1 MPKAALKKKY
11 NDTPKRKEMRDILGR
26 WAGVENFCKS
36 TNEEIAWFQRRA
48 GEVAEL
54 RARADIKVSGGRTS
68 DPTAK
73 TAEDLEKLQK
83 DYERTVE
90 RGTADVNAE
99 IRFKQAMD
107 EILREN
113 MTSEDMEL
121 IRMRFKRGW
130 SWIMVSSKLCI
141 SEDGARKREGKILD
155 KLGKKITVEKKSTE
169 K

>member
-1 MPKAALKKKY
+1 MNKKALAKKH
-11 NDTPKRKEMRDILGR
+11 NDTPKRKETRAILGR

-36 TNEEIAWFQRRA
+36 TNEEIAWFQARA
-48 GEVAEL
+48 GEVAEM
-54 RARADIKVSGGRTS
+54 RARAEIKVSGGRTS

-73 TAEDLEKLQK
+73 TAEDLEKLQEE
-83 DYERTVE
+83 YETTVAN
-90 RGTADVNAE
+90 GTEKVSAE
-99 IRFKQAMD
+99 IRFKQEMD

-113 MTSEDMEL
+113 VTSEDMEL

-155 KLGKKITVEKKSTE
+155 KIGKKITVEKKSTE